1 MPWDVRA
8 RFSLLFSLSISSSRL
23 TDRLVRP
30 AGITPKAGPEGEPG
44 PKNAET
50 TSNGAIPE
58 DTNNPTPCTPLSLP
72 PPDSPRE
79 NEKEKEK
86 KNGLFEAVT
95 NLDEQL
101 TTLHAAL
108 PPRTTFILFSGHSD
122 PRAMSAL
129 AARRAQFQAIQNQS
143 QKQKEGGG
151 VTAVADNAAAGDA
164 GMATTHGS
172 AGATEATSAVRWS
185 TADDRALEEAVG
197 RARMG
202 LLFVGVKT

>member
-1 MPWDVRA
+1 
-8 RFSLLFSLSISSSRL
+8 
-23 TDRLVRP
+23 LVRP
-30 AGITPKAGPEGEPG
+30 SGITPKAGPDGGPG
-44 PKNAET
+44 LKNAET
-50 TSNGAIPE
+50 PSNGAIP
-58 DTNNPTPCTPLSLP
+58 TLSP
-72 PPDSPRE
+72 PPPESPRE
-79 NEKEKEK
+79 EK

-108 PPRTTFILFSGHSD
+108 PPRTAFLLFSGHSD

-129 AARRAQFQAIQNQS
+129 AARRAQFQATQNQS
-143 QKQKEGGG
+143 QKQEGGG

-172 AGATEATSAVRWS
+172 AGATESTSPVRWS

>member
-1 MPWDVRA
+1 LA
-8 RFSLLFSLSISSSRL
+8 RPS
-23 TDRLVRP
+23 
-30 AGITPKAGPEGEPG
+30 GITPKAAPDSGPGL
-44 PKNAET
+44 KNAET
-50 TSNGAIPE
+50 PSNGAISGN
-58 DTNNPTPCTPLSLP
+58 TNNPTPCTPLSQP
-72 PPDSPRE
+72 PPESLQ
-79 NEKEKEK
+79 EKEKDEEK

-108 PPRTTFILFSGHSD
+108 PPRTAFLLFSGHSD

-129 AARRAQFQAIQNQS
+129 AARRAQFQAAQNQS

-151 VTAVADNAAAGDA
+151 VTGVADNAAAGDA
-164 GMATTHGS
+164 GMVTTHGS
-172 AGATEATSAVRWS
+172 AGATESTGAVRWS